1 VRCAIATNKAKT
13 IGMHAGIK
21 IRRTPEEGEIDHIKR
36 PISGRAMKSAGTS
49 AIFGAQYRH
58 EYVE

>member
-1 VRCAIATNKAKT
+1 
-13 IGMHAGIK
+13 MHAGIK
-21 IRRTPEEGEIDHIKR
+21 IRKAPEEGEIDHIKQR
-36 PISGRAMKSAGTS
+36 ISERAMMWTGTM

>member
-1 VRCAIATNKAKT
+1 
-13 IGMHAGIK
+13 MES
-21 IRRTPEEGEIDHIKR
+21 PEEGEIDHIKQ
-36 PISGRAMKSAGTS
+36 PISGPAMKSAGTS

>member
-1 VRCAIATNKAKT
+1 
-13 IGMHAGIK
+13 MHVGIK
-21 IRRTPEEGEIDHIKR
+21 ISKAPEEGEIDHIKR
-36 PISGRAMKSAGTS
+36 LISGRAMKSAGTS

>member
-1 VRCAIATNKAKT
+1 
-13 IGMHAGIK
+13 MES
-21 IRRTPEEGEIDHIKR
+21 PEEGEIDHIKQ
-36 PISGRAMKSAGTS
+36 PIYGRVIKSTGTS